1 MNYKDPSI
9 EVLLYKLVSGDTVLA
24 EYVGSDETVATVANP
39 VALVVNT
46 AGRGIA
52 LSSTV
57 WVPFAREGDTVID
70 IKKEHIITTL
80 SVDEET
86 ELYYDKT
93 VAYLQGDG
101 DKLERLS
108 NLSKEN
114 DFMTDE
120 EMSQEIEREID
131 REVEKEETNKL
142 FSDNWT
148 ANTVH

>member
-39 VALVVNT
+39 VALVINT

-57 WVPFAREGDTVID
+57 WIPFAREGDTVID

-93 VAYLQGDG
+93 VAYLKGDG
-101 DKLERLS
+101 DELERLR
-108 NLSKEN
+108 NLSKGT
-114 DFMTDE
+114 DFMTGE
-120 EMSQEIEREID
+120 EIEREID
-131 REVEKEETNKL
+131 REVEEEENNKL